1 VLAWVVAEPR
11 LACPI
16 VGARNVEQLDD
27 TLGGMEVRLSP
38 QERAEIPAVLP
49 GRWVGGDPVYDG
61 VL

>member
-1 VLAWVVAEPR
+1 
-11 LACPI
+11 
-16 VGARNVEQLDD
+16 
-27 TLGGMEVRLSP
+27 MEIALSA